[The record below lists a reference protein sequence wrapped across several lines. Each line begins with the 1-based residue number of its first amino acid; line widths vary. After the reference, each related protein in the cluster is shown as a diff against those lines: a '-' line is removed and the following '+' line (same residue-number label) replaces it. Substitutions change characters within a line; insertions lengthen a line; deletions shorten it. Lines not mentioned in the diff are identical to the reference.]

1 MMKHYEKTELLLNA
15 ATAVTLILMGLI
27 VKSLGFWP
35 QFMRK
40 DSMIFVLVLLL
51 SQAWLHAGLVK
62 TPYAEMPRKQQQK
75 IIISSVTLF
84 PALNLGMIILCSWLS
99 SLNK

>member
-1 MMKHYEKTELLLNA
+1 MKYYTKTELLLNA
-15 ATAVTLILMGLI
+15 STAVTLILMGLI

-40 DSMIFVLVLLL
+40 DSMIFILVLLL
-51 SQAWLHAGLVK
+51 IQAWLHPAFAQ
-62 TPYAEMPRKQQQK
+62 YATMTKKRQQI

-84 PALNLGMIILCSWLS
+84 PAMALGMIILFSWFS
-99 SLNK
+99 YLNK

>member
-1 MMKHYEKTELLLNA
+1 MIRQEAKTELLLNA
-15 ATAVTLILMGLI
+15 AMVVVLILMGLI

-40 DSMIFVLVLLL
+40 DTSIFILVLLL
-51 SQAWLHAGLVK
+51 IQAWLHPAL
-62 TPYAEMPRKQQQK
+62 TQYATMTKKRQQI

-84 PALNLGMIILCSWLS
+84 PVLALGMIMLFSYFS
-99 SLNK
+99 STFK

>member
-1 MMKHYEKTELLLNA
+1 MMRYYEKTELLLNA
-15 ATAVTLILMGLI
+15 ATAVVLILMGLI

-51 SQAWLHAGLVK
+51 NQAWLHPALAQYVTMTK
-62 TPYAEMPRKQQQK
+62 KRQQK

-84 PALNLGMIILCSWLS
+84 PALNLGMIILFSYFS
-99 SLNK
+99 STFK

>member
-1 MMKHYEKTELLLNA
+1 MMRYYEKTELLLNA
-15 ATAVTLILMGLI
+15 ATVVVLILMGLI

-40 DSMIFVLVLLL
+40 DITIFILVLMLF
-51 SQAWLHAGLVK
+51 QAWLHPALSQ
-62 TPYAEMPRKQQQK
+62 YATLTKKRQQI

-84 PALNLGMIILCSWLS
+84 PAMALGMIILFSWFS
-99 SLNK
+99 SLSK